1 MGFFNPENYETVE
14 ERLVRWWAAYPEAQ
28 INTSMIH
35 YDAKTVVFKAE
46 GIVDGRLIATGYA
59 EEVLGSSPVNKTS
72 FVENCETSAIGRMIA
87 NSPLGVEHGGRPSA
101 QEMQKVQRQNANPP
115 ARISAPQAQQ
125 YDDSEPTPQE
135 LAEVLA
141 DQFNGTVQ
149 SAPRRQSTGSV
160 EIKNPNEPASVKQL
174 GMIRAL
180 LAQDGA
186 TTKEAQLNAVI
197 GIIGREIGKFDE
209 MNKGEASA
217 VITALKS

>member
-14 ERLVRWWAAYPEAQ
+14 ERLVRWWAAYPNAE
-28 INTSMIH
+28 INTSMVH
-35 YDAKTVVFKAE
+35 YDAKTVVFRAE
-46 GIVDGRLIATGYA
+46 GIVDGRILATGYA

-87 NSPLGVEHGGRPSA
+87 NSPIGVAHGGRPSA

-115 ARISAPQAQQ
+115 ARIAPQATN
-125 YDDSEPTPQE
+125 DSEPTPE
-135 LAEVLA
+135 EWAEALAGE
-141 DQFNGTVQ
+141 FNGTVQ
-149 SAPRRQSTGSV
+149 SAPRRQSNGSV
-160 EIKNPNEPASVKQL
+160 EIKNPNEPASPKQF

-186 TTKEAQLNAVI
+186 ATKEAQLNAVI
-197 GIIGREIGKFDE
+197 GIIGREISKFDE

>member
-14 ERLVRWWAAYPEAQ
+14 ERLVRWWERYPESQ
-28 INTSMIH
+28 ITTTMVH
-35 YDAKTVVFKAE
+35 YDAKTVVFRAE
-46 GIVDGRLIATGYA
+46 GIVDGKIIATGYA

-72 FVENCETSAIGRMIA
+72 FVENCETSSIGRMIA
-87 NSPLGVEHGGRPSA
+87 NSPLGVHKPGARPSA
-101 QEMQKVQRQNANPP
+101 QEMQKVQRMT
-115 ARISAPQAQQ
+115 PQRPVAQDQ
-125 YDDSEPTPQE
+125 GWNDEPTPQE

-141 DQFNGTVQ
+141 EQFNGTVQ
-149 SAPRRQSTGSV
+149 QAPRQSGGSV
-160 EIKNPNEPASVKQL
+160 EIKDPGGPASPKQF

-186 TTKEAQLNAVI
+186 TTREQQLNAVI

-217 VITALKS
+217 VISALKS

>member
-14 ERLVRWWAAYPEAQ
+14 ERLVRWWERYPDSQ
-28 INTSMIH
+28 ITTTMVH
-35 YDAKTVVFKAE
+35 YDAKTVVFRAE
-46 GIVDGRLIATGYA
+46 GIVDGKIIATGYA

-72 FVENCETSAIGRMIA
+72 FVENCETSSIGRMIA
-87 NSPLGVEHGGRPSA
+87 NSPLGVHKPGSRPSA
-101 QEMQKVQRQNANPP
+101 QEMQKVQRINSQ
-115 ARISAPQAQQ
+115 PQRNEWAQHYEQ
-125 YDDSEPTPQE
+125 EPTPQE

-149 SAPRRQSTGSV
+149 QAPRQSGSM
-160 EIKNPNEPASVKQL
+160 EIKDPGAPASPKQF

-186 TTKEAQLNAVI
+186 VTKEQQLNAVI
-197 GIIGREIGKFDE
+197 GIIGREISKFDE

>member
-14 ERLVRWWAAYPEAQ
+14 ERLVRWWAAYPESQ
-28 INTSMIH
+28 INTTMVH
-35 YDAKTVVFKAE
+35 YDSKTVVFKAE
-46 GIVDGRLIATGYA
+46 GIVDGKLIATGYA

-87 NSPLGVEHGGRPSA
+87 NSPLGVKPGGRPSA
-101 QEMQKVQRQNANPP
+101 QEMQKVQRQTMTPP
-115 ARISAPQAQQ
+115 ARV
-125 YDDSEPTPQE
+125 DGWDTEPTPQE

-149 SAPRRQSTGSV
+149 SAPPRQSSGGV
-160 EIKNPNEPASVKQL
+160 EIKNPNEPASPKQF

-186 TTKEAQLNAVI
+186 TSKEQQLNAVI
-197 GIIGREIGKFDE
+197 GIIGREIAKFDE